1 MSIQL
6 YFSPGACSFVP
17 HLMLE
22 KAGVPFEPI
31 MVKLHKGEQLTPEFK
46 AINPNGQVPVLVD
59 DGEVLT
65 QILAMVGYLDKRFPQ
80 AHILP
85 DAPMARARAIETL
98 SWLNN
103 TVHPT
108 FTHVFMPHKYSDQPT
123 TQADIRSHAVPQY
136 RALMHALQAR
146 VLALPP
152 GEWLGG
158 PHLGPVDAYAV
169 TAARWATMAGIA
181 PDEMPGLWAYVQ
193 RVAADEAV
201 QRVVA
206 RERLTLNMHKPS
218 A

>member
-31 MVKLHKGEQLTPEFK
+31 MVKLHKGEHLTPDFK

-65 QILAMVGYLDKRFPQ
+65 QILALVGYLDKRFPQ

-85 DAPMARARAIETL
+85 DSPMARARAIEML
-98 SWLNN
+98 AWFNN

-108 FTHVFMPHKYSDQPT
+108 FTHVFMPHKYSDQPAV
-123 TQADIRSHAVPQY
+123 QADIRHHAATQY
-136 RALMHALQAR
+136 RALMNTLQAR
-146 VLALPP
+146 VLALPT
-152 GEWLGG
+152 GQWLAG
-158 PHLGPVDAYAV
+158 PHLGPLDAYALTV
-169 TAARWATMAGIA
+169 TRWATMAGIA
-181 PDEMPGLWAYVQ
+181 PAEMPDLWAYVQ
-193 RVAADEAV
+193 RVAADAAV
-201 QRVVA
+201 QRVIE
-206 RERLTLNMHKPS
+206 RERLTLNMHKP
-218 A
+218 

>member
-65 QILAMVGYLDKRFPQ
+65 QILALVGYLDKRFPE

-85 DAPMARARAIETL
+85 DTPMARAHAIELL
-98 SWLNN
+98 SWFNN

-108 FTHVFMPHKYSDQPT
+108 FTHVFMPHKYSDQPAV
-123 TQADIRSHAVPQY
+123 QADIRSHAVPQY
-136 RALMHALQAR
+136 RALMNTLQAR
-146 VLALPP
+146 VLALPADQ
-152 GEWLGG
+152 WLAG
-158 PHLGPVDAYAV
+158 PHLGPLDAYALTV
-169 TAARWATMAGIA
+169 TRWATMAGIA
-181 PDEMPGLWAYVQ
+181 PAEMPDLWTYVQ
-193 RVAADEAV
+193 RVAADAAV
-201 QRVVA
+201 QRVIE
-206 RERLTLNMHKPS
+206 RERLTLNMHKP
-218 A
+218 

>member
-6 YFSPGACSFVP
+6 YFAPGACSFVP

-65 QILAMVGYLDKRFPQ
+65 QILALVGYLDKRFPE

-85 DAPMARARAIETL
+85 DTPMARAHAIELL
-98 SWLNN
+98 SWFNN

-108 FTHVFMPHKYSDQPT
+108 FTHVFMPHKYSDQPAV
-123 TQADIRSHAVPQY
+123 QADIRQHAAAQY
-136 RALMHALQAR
+136 RALMNTLQAR
-146 VLALPP
+146 VLALPADQ
-152 GEWLGG
+152 WLAG
-158 PHLGPVDAYAV
+158 PHLGPLDAYALTV
-169 TAARWATMAGIA
+169 TRWATMAGIA
-181 PDEMPGLWAYVQ
+181 PAEMPDLWAYVQ
-193 RVAADEAV
+193 RVAADAAV
-201 QRVVA
+201 QRVIE
-206 RERLTLNMHKPS
+206 RERLTLNMHKP
-218 A
+218 